1 MECEGFIR
9 VVDRINEQVS
19 LDVVS
24 TDRHVQIKK
33 TMREAPRFQHLTH
46 QFDPWHFAKNIK
58 KKILKVAKKKR

>member
-9 VVDRINEQVS
+9 VVDP
-19 LDVVS
+19 
-24 TDRHVQIKK
+24 DRHVQIKK